1 MIPHLHAYLHRHK
14 ESVLPSNEARQEIN
28 MPEMFW
34 FFFVF
39 FLFCICNKSDFAKD
53 IYGWQKEDNT
63 ETESDSTDRSREVPR
78 YSAARRYITS
88 SQPHPEER

>member
-28 MPEMFW
+28 MPGMG
-34 FFFVF
+34 FVF
-39 FLFCICNKSDFAKD
+39 FFFCICNKSDFAKD